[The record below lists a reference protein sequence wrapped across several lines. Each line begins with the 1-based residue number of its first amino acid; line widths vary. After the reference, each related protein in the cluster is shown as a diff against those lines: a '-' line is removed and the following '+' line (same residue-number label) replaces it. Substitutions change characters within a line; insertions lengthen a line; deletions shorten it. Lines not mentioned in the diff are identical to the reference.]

1 MTLQYKNVLV
11 AVDGSEG
18 AKHAF
23 EKALK
28 ISKKSKARLIISH
41 VVDLRSFSRI
51 EPYSPNFTN
60 WIEDTGQQL
69 LNQYKKEA
77 VESGIENV
85 ETSLDFGS
93 PKVMLGRE
101 IADKWQADLIVVGAT
116 GLGAVE
122 RFVIGSVS
130 EQVARNAKRDVLIV
144 RR

>member
-51 EPYSPNFTN
+51 EPYSL
-60 WIEDTGQQL
+60 ISLTG
-69 LNQYKKEA
+69 
-77 VESGIENV
+77 
-85 ETSLDFGS
+85 
-93 PKVMLGRE
+93 
-101 IADKWQADLIVVGAT
+101 
-116 GLGAVE
+116 
-122 RFVIGSVS
+122 
-130 EQVARNAKRDVLIV
+130 
-144 RR
+144 